1 MLQPASAGAVK
12 QTPQKD
18 AACFRRR
25 RRASRDTQKYLASP
39 ATSSS
44 LLQPNEWA
52 PIVDRSTGQFRRRPV
67 AEEVEYTASLFF
79 QIALRLSAWATLAG
93 FKKLPI
99 ISPPRPQDTR
109 DRVASLEED
118 ADSIR
123 SGAMYGMGLRFGL
136 TPPEGEDL
144 RLPSLLK
151 SRTVCCGG
159 LGNG

>member
-1 MLQPASAGAVK
+1 MLPASAGAEG
-12 QTPQKD
+12 QAET
-18 AACFRRR
+18 RRSIWLLQ
-25 RRASRDTQKYLASP
+25 RRAAAFSSRMR
-39 ATSSS
+39 
-44 LLQPNEWA
+44 WA

-99 ISPPRPQDTR
+99 ISPPRPQDTG

-136 TPPEGEDL
+136 PPPEGEDL

>member
-1 MLQPASAGAVK
+1 MRKHRLISSIPELRGV
-12 QTPQKD
+12 
-18 AACFRRR
+18 AATCHHVH
-25 RRASRDTQKYLASP
+25 A
-39 ATSSS
+39 
-44 LLQPNEWA
+44 PNEWA
-52 PIVDRSTGQFRRRPV
+52 PIFDRSAGQFQRRPV
-67 AEEVEYTASLFF
+67 AEEVEYTASYVF